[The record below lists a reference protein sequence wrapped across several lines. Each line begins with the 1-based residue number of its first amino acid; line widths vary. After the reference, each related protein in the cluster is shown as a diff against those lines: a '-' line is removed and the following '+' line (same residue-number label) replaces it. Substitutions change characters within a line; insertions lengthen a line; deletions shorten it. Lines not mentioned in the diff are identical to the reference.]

1 VKEFFNLTWKYWV
14 MFLLLSAAVQAA
26 WYYLKEQRTYRE
38 QDSKLMVR
46 HGKLGKWLEVSQ
58 HLANHHSERGERL

>member
-26 WYYLKEQRTYRE
+26 WYYLMAMAGNLY
-38 QDSKLMVR
+38 DACHS
-46 HGKLGKWLEVSQ
+46 SQ
-58 HLANHHSERGERL
+58 GLL